1 METVITTKLDHKSKI
16 SPIKLESID
25 SQASTSDDTESSPD
39 HKTIASQ
46 QALIKE
52 LKTKLKQV
60 LSDKGEPSL

>member
-1 METVITTKLDHKSKI
+1 METFIATKLNHKIKD
-16 SPIKLESID
+16 SPINLELID

-39 HKTIASQ
+39 QKTIASQ
-46 QALIKE
+46 QVLIKE

>member
-1 METVITTKLDHKSKI
+1 METVITTKLDHKSKN

-39 HKTIASQ
+39 QKTIASQ